1 MGLARCLEGGW
12 MGAGWQVSSRHSQV
26 GDGLPQCGGWTASV
40 ALEGFRGTA
49 VTQQV
54 RCQKQKEGERER
66 EMGQVCL
73 CL

>member
-1 MGLARCLEGGW
+1 M
-12 MGAGWQVSSRHSQV
+12 
-26 GDGLPQCGGWTASV
+26 GLPQCVGWTASV
-40 ALEGFRGTA
+40 ALEGSRGTA